1 LKTKLLRTDNAQ
13 LLAIAAQYG
22 TPTYVYD
29 TAIIQKRFQQFS
41 DAFVSVPHKVR
52 FAIKALTNPNILRFL
67 KQMGCEVDCVSIEEV
82 YISLQIGYKPEQI
95 SYTPSGVDFEELYAV
110 AKLGVNIHLDNIP
123 QMEQLGD
130 AIPGINIFIRIRPDI
145 MAGGNEK
152 ISVGHERSK
161 FGLPFSKIPQV
172 IALEAAKKIRVHGL
186 HVHTGSDIKDAK
198 VFIEVA
204 KMLFDHLHYFPNV
217 AYLDFGGGYKVPYTD
232 GEATTDLEDIASV
245 LQNLNTQFRTV
256 TKRQLTYIFEP
267 GKFLVAEC
275 GTLLVKTTLIK
286 EDEVSF
292 AHINT
297 GLNHLIRP
305 MFYDAH
311 HDIENLSNPNGDKKT
326 YDIVGY
332 ICETDTFATDR
343 TVNAIR
349 VGDILKISNAGAYG
363 FTMASNYNSRVL
375 PSEVMIYKNEA
386 ILIRSAQFLDDIL
399 KNVISYDFKK

>member
-1 LKTKLLRTDNAQ
+1 VQ
-13 LLAIAAQYG
+13 LLAIATQFG

-41 DAFVSVPHKVR
+41 DAFATVPHKVR
-52 FAIKALTNPNILRFL
+52 FAIKALTNPNIIQFL
-67 KQMGCEVDCVSIEEV
+67 KQMGCEVDCVSVEEV
-82 YISLQIGYKPEQI
+82 HISLQIGYKPEQI

-123 QMEQLGD
+123 QMEQLGA

-217 AYLDFGGGYKVPYTD
+217 AYLDFGGGYKVPYTE

-311 HDIENLSNPNGDKKT
+311 HDIENLSNPNGDKKI

-332 ICETDTFATDR
+332 VCETDTFATDR
-343 TVNAIR
+343 AMNTIR
-349 VGDILKISNAGAYG
+349 QGDILKISNAGAYG
-363 FTMASNYNSRVL
+363 FTMASNYNSRIL